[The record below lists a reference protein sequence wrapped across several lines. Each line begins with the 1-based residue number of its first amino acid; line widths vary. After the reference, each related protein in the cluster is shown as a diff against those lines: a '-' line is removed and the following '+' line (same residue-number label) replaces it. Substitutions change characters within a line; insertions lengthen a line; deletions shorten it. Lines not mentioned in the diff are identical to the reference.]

1 MCYNTPTNTGEAG
14 NVTKERDYAKE
25 YQREKARRAVTETRI
40 GVKLTPKIASDFEN
54 KCKANGATRNAV
66 LRRYIERYTYEDFD
80 Q

>member
-14 NVTKERDYAKE
+14 NVAKERDYK
-25 YQREKARRAVTETRI
+25 REAETAKARGEIKI
-40 GVKLTPKIASDFEN
+40 GVKASQKLHDDFTA
-54 KCKANGATRNAV
+54 KCLANGTNKNAV